1 MPRLLV
7 TSSSLRTSSQRLRPS
22 LYHAP
27 GGRRTQWTGS
37 RPKEDHV
44 VSKTDAKDVQA
55 EAAQSSMK
63 EKKEGKEGSQ
73 GLSQK
78 DEGNF
83 NKKAKEDHRE
93 APTPVIG
100 YVSS

>member
-1 MPRLLV
+1 
-7 TSSSLRTSSQRLRPS
+7 
-22 LYHAP
+22 
-27 GGRRTQWTGS
+27 
-37 RPKEDHV
+37 
-44 VSKTDAKDVQA
+44 
-55 EAAQSSMK
+55 MK